1 MIEDYNQNSNV
12 TNFKKINQTLV
23 RVKRGRGSGS
33 KVFQEGQIYIY
44 VWEFMRGEVLNN
56 FWWLW
61 KFQRDS
67 RAYLE
72 WSAVPKQNISEFR
85 NIYTVGK
92 SLKKALLWRDKIKEG
107 K

>member
-1 MIEDYNQNSNV
+1 M

-23 RVKRGRGSGS
+23 RVKRGGGSGS

-61 KFQRDS
+61 
-67 RAYLE
+67 
-72 WSAVPKQNISEFR
+72 SAVPKQNISEFR
-85 NIYTVGK
+85 NIYTVEK
-92 SLKKALLWRDKIKEG
+92 SLKKALRWRDKIKED